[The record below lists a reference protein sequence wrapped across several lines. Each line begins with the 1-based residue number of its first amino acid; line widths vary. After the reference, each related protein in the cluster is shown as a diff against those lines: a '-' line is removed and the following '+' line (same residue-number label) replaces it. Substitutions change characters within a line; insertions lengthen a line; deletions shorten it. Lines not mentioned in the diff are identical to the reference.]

1 MSRINR
7 ITFFVVI
14 SLFVVLFILTVLAL
28 SAPWVEATFLPWIQ
42 LLPTGFSVYFFLH
55 MLAFAYLVRKSWKW
69 SLLAFACIIA
79 CGWIISKD
87 LRFGGSNSLEDSPV
101 NLKIISYNVGTFDY
115 KTENISAAVSL
126 LKSMEPDIVSF
137 QEFRNHQLSENTYAI
152 EYMAEALDMPFYQ
165 FVHLPVHIH
174 GSVVYSRYPIKR
186 IDTLFMQNAEINSGF
201 ISTIETP
208 IGLLGVGNVH
218 MSSFQVS
225 QTLEKAS
232 GFSDKVSAL
241 YRRSDEAIR
250 LQQNKVNRIL
260 NITDN
265 YPYPIVLTG
274 DWNASPHTR
283 ITYPFRKKFAD
294 SFNAAGSG
302 LGWTYPIW
310 GPLGIRIDYQFAS
323 EELLVLDHQVIRSV
337 ISDHYP
343 IMATY
348 TIQP

>member
-14 SLFVVLFILTVLAL
+14 TLFLMLCTITAL
-28 SAPWVEATFLPWIQ
+28 GLLAPWVEASFLPWIQ
-42 LLPTGFSVYFFLH
+42 LLPTGFPIYLILFFIAFIY
-55 MLAFAYLVRKSWKW
+55 LAKKSWKW
-69 SLLAFACIIA
+69 ALIAFVGIIA

-87 LRFGGSNSLEDSPV
+87 LRFGAKQEDAVPT

-126 LKSMEPDIVSF
+126 LKSMQPDIISF
-137 QEFRNHQLSENTYAI
+137 QEFRNHQLAEDTYAI
-152 EYMAEALDMPFYQ
+152 EYMAEALDMPHYK

-174 GSVVYSRYPIKR
+174 GSVVYSRYPITR
-186 IDTLFMQNAEINSGF
+186 IDTLFMQREEINSGF
-201 ISTIETP
+201 LATVETP
-208 IGLLGVGNVH
+208 LGLLGVGNVH
-218 MSSFQVS
+218 MSSFQLM
-225 QTLEKAS
+225 QTFEKAS
-232 GFSDKVSAL
+232 GISDKLTAL

-250 LQQNKVNRIL
+250 LQQTKVEQVL
-260 NITDN
+260 NITDK

-283 ITYPFRKKFAD
+283 ITYPFRKKFVD

-302 LGWTYPIW
+302 LGWTYPVW

-343 IMATY
+343 IMASY